1 MTHDP
6 GAAKIAELLDAP
18 STELEAAVDALAD
31 ALETADPKES
41 EGARLPPGALAPIGR
56 LQSYYRGLHRRI
68 DETESGNGGGRD
80 EAERGLKR
88 MEEGLQTFAAAV
100 RLEGEEAAQE
110 AKRAAA
116 EMDRA
121 GGEIERAIERLR

>member
-6 GAAKIAELLDAP
+6 GAAKIAALLDAP
-18 STELEAAVDALAD
+18 SIELEAAVDALAD
-31 ALETADPKES
+31 ALETADPKEA
-41 EGARLPPGALAPIGR
+41 EGARLPPSALGPIGR

-68 DETESGNGGGRD
+68 DETETGNAGGRG

-88 MEEGLQTFAAAV
+88 MEAGLQAFAAAV

-110 AKRAAA
+110 AKRGAAQ
-116 EMDRA
+116 MDRA
-121 GGEIERAIERLR
+121 GGEIGRAIERLR